1 MKSIKFQLRELNR
14 IPMPKAQKIE
24 LNLKANETSS
34 NETQNENRT
43 VNQETTNKTEETLNR
58 TSEEPIKNEEL

>member
-14 IPMPKAQKIE
+14 IPMPKPSKLD
-24 LNLKANETSS
+24 LNLRANETGS
-34 NETQNENRT
+34 NETQDGNRT
-43 VNQETTNKTEETLNR
+43 LNQETANKTEEILNR